1 MLVYIL
7 DRLIISE
14 VTLEFLL
21 ALWKYIAISAPYL
34 LVGFFIAGLIKILI
48 PIEKVRKI
56 LGKKSLGSIFKA
68 AIIGVPLPLCSCSV
82 VPTAVTLKKAGANN
96 GATSAFLIATPE
108 SGIDS
113 ISMTYG
119 MMDLPMTIIRPV
131 AAFLSAMV
139 AGIGQ
144 YLFNDKEYDIS
155 NAPEPKSCCS
165 SKEAEPVAIKTCC
178 SSKPLAPVAKSC
190 CSTKAPEPEVKSCC
204 SSKKEEKKKDDI
216 FIVKTLKYA
225 YGDLIEDVAFWMTL
239 GLILG
244 AIIDFL
250 VPANFLSMANGVM
263 GRFII
268 LGIGIPFYICASAS
282 TPIAASLMLK
292 GLSPGAALLFLLVGP
307 ATNITNLLVLQKYIG
322 KRGILINVIAIGG
335 VALLL
340 SYGVDFLY
348 NYYQWPLDFKLGHN
362 HDHGH
367 IPWWQHASAVI
378 FSLILLRGLIVEE
391 VIPRIKGEKHQ
402 HGI

>member
-1 MLVYIL
+1 M
-7 DRLIISE
+7 
-14 VTLEFLL
+14 EFLL

-34 LVGFFIAGLIKILI
+34 LLGFFIAGLIKILV
-48 PIEKVRKI
+48 PIEKVKI
-56 LGKKSLGSIFKA
+56 MLGKKNLGSIFKA

-82 VPTAVTLKKAGANN
+82 VPTAITLKKAGANN

-131 AAFLSAMV
+131 AAFLSAVV

-144 YLFNDKEYDIS
+144 YLFNDKEYDTS
-155 NAPEPKSCCS
+155 NAAAPKSCCS
-165 SKEAEPVAIKTCC
+165 KKVPEKE
-178 SSKPLAPVAKSC
+178 
-190 CSTKAPEPEVKSCC
+190 EVKSCC
-204 SSKKEEKKKDDI
+204 SSKKSVKKQDMFLI
-216 FIVKTLKYA
+216 KTIKYA
-225 YGDLIEDVAFWMTL
+225 YGDLIQDVAFWMTI

-250 VPANFLSMANGVM
+250 IPADFLTMANGTM
-263 GRFII
+263 GRLII

-322 KRGILINVIAIGG
+322 KRGVFINILSIGG

-340 SYGVDFLY
+340 SYVVDFLY
-348 NYYQWPLDFKLGHN
+348 TFYQWPLDFKLGHS
-362 HDHGH
+362 HDHGL
-367 IPWWQHASAVI
+367 IPWWQHVSAVI
-378 FSLILLRGLIVEE
+378 FSLMLLRGLIVEE
-391 VIPRIKGEKHQ
+391 VIPRIKGEKKNN
-402 HGI
+402 GK